1 MKKTLNI
8 NIGNSIIHIEE
19 EAYEMLTA
27 YLNEVKAHFATSADH
42 YEIVTDIEN
51 RIAEMFRD
59 IMAQEQRQVVQLEDV
74 AQVIAQMGTV
84 KQFEEVDE
92 ESEDTVPPT
101 RDAIKKLYRD
111 TDDGIVAGVCAG
123 FSHYLEIDV
132 RWIRVI
138 ALISFFIGGSG
149 ILAYLIMW
157 MIIPRAVSRSEKMY
171 MKGEA
176 VNLHGFIR
184 NFEEEL
190 AGNQLIKRS
199 TGFIAEVIEAIGRA
213 IGKFGKLILKII
225 AGMIILFG
233 CFCFLALCASLAMV
247 LGFWDAN
254 PNDYF
259 PFNIVNSDYLST
271 MIFAV
276 FVSLAVPLIALIL
289 FSIRVFFNTRAI
301 NRTVSFALLIVW
313 LAGIMTS
320 IFYITK
326 VSSEFK
332 EHAEFTEVRDLKAY
346 PTFNL
351 LINRSRFFSKE
362 DSVRYQ
368 ISSSNYRG
376 RVILNDD
383 ENGPFHM
390 PRNVSL
396 SIEKSDN
403 GKITLTQNYS
413 AQGKTFESALQ
424 NAQNIH
430 YDFSQQDS
438 VLNFSQQVQLTKNTN
453 WRGQSVD
460 LVLKVPVGVKLL
472 LHRDFDRYLQRYGSW
487 SCEGESDEDADV
499 KAWTMTEDGLK
510 CELHKS
516 QPAENQSQPSE
527 EQSQR

>member
-42 YEIVTDIEN
+42 FEIVTDIEN
-51 RIAEMFRD
+51 RIAEMLRE
-59 IMAQEQRQVVQLEDV
+59 MLSQHQRQAVELEDV

-84 KQFEEVDE
+84 NQFEAE
-92 ESEDTVPPT
+92 EEETESVETPGHEG
-101 RDAIKKLYRD
+101 IKKLYRD

-149 ILAYLIMW
+149 ILAYIIMW

-176 VNLHGFIR
+176 VNLQGFIR

-190 AGNQLIKRS
+190 AGNQLLKRS
-199 TGFIAEVIEAIGRA
+199 TGFITEVIQALVRFIGST
-213 IGKFGKLILKII
+213 GKLILKFI

-233 CFCFLALCASLAMV
+233 SLGLLFLCGALAMV
-247 LGFWDAN
+247 LGFSDAN

-259 PFNIVNSDYLST
+259 PLNIISNDYLAT
-271 MIFAV
+271 MILAF
-276 FVSLAVPLIALIL
+276 FVTLAVPLVALIL
-289 FSIRVFFNTRAI
+289 YAIRIFFNARAI
-301 NRTVSFALLIVW
+301 NKTVSFALLIVW

-332 EHAEFTEVRDLKAY
+332 EQAEFTEVKDLKPYATY
-346 PTFNL
+346 NL

-362 DSVRYQ
+362 DSARYQ
-368 ISSSNYRG
+368 INSATYRG
-376 RVILNDD
+376 RVILND
-383 ENGPFHM
+383 EHGPFDP

-403 GKITLTQNYS
+403 GKVTLAENYRS
-413 AQGKTFESALQ
+413 QGKSFENALKH
-424 NAQNIH
+424 AQNIH

-438 VLNFSQQVQLTKNTN
+438 VLNFSPKLQLNRNTN
-453 WRGQSVD
+453 WRDQSVE

-472 LHRDFDRYLQRYGSW
+472 LHSDFDRYLQRYGSW
-487 SCEGESDEDADV
+487 SCEGESDGDEDIKV
-499 KAWTMTEDGLK
+499 WTMTDDGLK
-510 CELHKS
+510 C
-516 QPAENQSQPSE
+516 NQ
-527 EQSQR
+527 

>member
-51 RIAEMFRD
+51 RIAEMFRE
-59 IMAQEQRQVVQLEDV
+59 ILAVQQRQVVEVEDV
-74 AQVIAQMGTV
+74 VQVIGQMGTV
-84 KQFEEVDE
+84 RQFEEVDE
-92 ESEDTVPPT
+92 ESESSVPPSH
-101 RDAIKKLYRD
+101 DGIKKLYRD
-111 TDDGIVAGVCAG
+111 TDEGIVAGVCAG
-123 FSHYLEIDV
+123 FSHYLEIEV

-138 ALISFFIGGSG
+138 ALISIFIGGSG

-190 AGNQLIKRS
+190 AGNQLINRS
-199 TGFIAEVIEAIGRA
+199 RGFIAELIEAIGRL
-213 IGKFGKLILKII
+213 IGKIGKVILKVI
-225 AGMIILFG
+225 AGFIILFG
-233 CFCFLALCASLAMV
+233 CFFFLGLCIALAMV

-259 PFNIVNSDYLST
+259 PFNIVNTDYLST
-271 MIFAV
+271 LIFAV
-276 FVSLAVPLIALIL
+276 FISFAVPLIALIL

-313 LAGIMTS
+313 LAGVMTS

-332 EHAEFTEVRDLKAY
+332 EHAAFTEIKDLKPY
-346 PTFNL
+346 GTYNL

-362 DSVRYQ
+362 DSLSYR
-368 ISSSNYRG
+368 ISSSKYRG
-376 RVILNDD
+376 RVILNDED
-383 ENGPFHM
+383 GPFHM
-390 PRNVSL
+390 PKNVSL

-413 AQGKTFESALQ
+413 ANGKTFETALQ
-424 NAQNIH
+424 YAQNIH

-438 VLNFSQQVQLTKNTN
+438 VLNFSPQVQLAKNTN
-453 WRGQSVD
+453 WRDQSVE
-460 LVLKVPVGVKLL
+460 LILKVPVGVKLL

-487 SCEGESDEDADV
+487 SCEGESDDDAELKV
-499 KAWTMTEDGLK
+499 WTMTDEGLK
-510 CELHKS
+510 CNH
-516 QPAENQSQPSE
+516 
-527 EQSQR
+527 

>member
-51 RIAEMFRD
+51 RIAEMFRE
-59 IMAQEQRQVVQLEDV
+59 ILSQQQRQVVEVQDV

-84 KQFEEVDE
+84 RQFEEVDE
-92 ESEDTVPPT
+92 ESDSTVPPT
-101 RDAIKKLYRD
+101 HDGVKKLYRD

-199 TGFIAEVIEAIGRA
+199 TGFITEVVEALGRI
-213 IGKFGKLILKII
+213 IGKTGKLFLKIV
-225 AGMIILFG
+225 AGLIILFG
-233 CFCFLALCASLAMV
+233 CVCLLGLCVSLAMV

-259 PFNIVNSDYLST
+259 PFNIVNNDYLST
-271 MIFAV
+271 MIFAF

-289 FSIRVFFNTRAI
+289 FSIRVFFNTKAI

-313 LAGIMTS
+313 LAGVMTS

-332 EHAEFTEVRDLKAY
+332 ERAEFTEVRDLKPY
-346 PTFNL
+346 GTYNL

-362 DSVRYQ
+362 DSLRYR
-368 ISSSNYRG
+368 ISSSKYRG

-383 ENGPFHM
+383 DGPFSL

-403 GKITLTQNYS
+403 GKINLTQNYS
-413 AQGKTFESALQ
+413 AQGKTFEDALQ
-424 NAQNIH
+424 HAQNIR

-438 VLNFSQQVQLTKNTN
+438 VLNFSPQLQLTKNTN
-453 WRGQSVD
+453 WRDQSVE

-487 SCEGESDEDADV
+487 SCEGESDGDEDV
-499 KAWTMTEDGLK
+499 KVWTMTEEGLK
-510 CELHKS
+510 C
-516 QPAENQSQPSE
+516 NQ
-527 EQSQR
+527 